1 MHNGN
6 KTHQSSLREKTLTLG
21 GKLLLLRAAA
31 LASARTLVSA
41 SRAVLS
47 VTTQDDLS
55 ATIVPTYLFRD
66 FVVRILYHQKI
77 TAVGRCH

>member
-1 MHNGN
+1 MSNGN
-6 KTHQSSLREKTLTLG
+6 KTHQSSLRMKVLTLG

-41 SRAVLS
+41 SRAVEM
-47 VTTQDDLS
+47 VTHLDDLS

-66 FVVRILYHQKI
+66 FVVRILYPLEI
-77 TAVGRCH
+77 TTVGRCH